1 MITSFVIS
9 RQALWLEAIEKRI
22 AATSAMLGAMKGVKL
37 GGLTPILLTNIQKL
51 RVDELNISKGF
62 RKLLVWN
69 MAFSEQILR

>member
-22 AATSAMLGAMKGVKL
+22 AATSAMLSAMKGVKL